1 MEDDSQNTKRTRWI
15 ESESMVL
22 SSKKAKTDAEFRRE
36 ELQLKF
42 EEVNQ
47 LKEEICYYRW

>member
-15 ESESMVL
+15 EVESMVFF
-22 SSKKAKTDAEFRRE
+22 SKKEKTDAEFRRE